1 MKLKIWHTIRKS
13 VFKRPGNV
21 AGYKLTAM
29 KKATRSNVRMY
40 DAVRTIL
47 EAHQTAWSENQP
59 FVAGVEKFNTLFE
72 ELKTLTLKHGTIVS
86 GIKTKRSVYLD
97 ELIQKAMVLRD
108 GLRVFAF
115 ENKLY
120 SISEKLD
127 FSASKLKYAT
137 QLELRNYIITIYELI
152 VEHESEVV
160 VYGVSSQNILDFM
173 DKFEDF
179 EKEIVAVRK
188 GTIDRK
194 FVTARIAELEA
205 EIKILFDKKLD
216 VLARLIAV
224 EHSEFFSSYK
234 AARILIEQKRSTA
247 NVSPHPDD
255 GSPDIG
261 IAS

>member
-1 MKLKIWHTIRKS
+1 
-13 VFKRPGNV
+13 
-21 AGYKLTAM
+21 
-29 KKATRSNVRMY
+29 MY

-47 EAHQTAWSENQP
+47 EAHKTAWSENQP

-86 GIKTKRSVYLD
+86 GIKTERSVYLD
-97 ELIQKAMVLRD
+97 DLIQKTIVLRD

-120 SISEKLD
+120 SISEKVD
-127 FSASKLKYAT
+127 FSLSKLKFAT
-137 QLELRNYIITIYELI
+137 QLELRNRITTIYELI

-160 VYGVSSQNILDFM
+160 AYGVSSQNILDFM

-179 EKEIVAVRK
+179 EKEIVSVRK
-188 GTIDRK
+188 GTIERK
-194 FVTARIAELEA
+194 FLTARIAELEA
-205 EIKILFDKKLD
+205 EIKVLFDKKLD

-234 AARILIEQKRSTA
+234 AARILIEHKHRSSGSTEPPA
-247 NVSPHPDD
+247 DD
-255 GSPDIG
+255 GTSDVG